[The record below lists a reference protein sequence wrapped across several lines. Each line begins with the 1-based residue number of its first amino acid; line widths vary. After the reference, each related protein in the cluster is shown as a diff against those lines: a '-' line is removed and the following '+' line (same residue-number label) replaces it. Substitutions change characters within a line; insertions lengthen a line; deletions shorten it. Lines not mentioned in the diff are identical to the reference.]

1 MQNMKQHESYRQN
14 EEFVLKKGN
23 MRAVLLSREQTER
36 LERIRN
42 EEAARSAY
50 GIRPTIH
57 EVARKLI
64 DEALNKGG
72 RNA

>member
-1 MQNMKQHESYRQN
+1 MWNNKHYRGYHMKAKN
-14 EEFVLKKGN
+14 V
-23 MRAVLLSREQTER
+23 RAVLLAREQIDR

-42 EEAARSAY
+42 DEAARSAY

>member
-1 MQNMKQHESYRQN
+1 MKTKN
-14 EEFVLKKGN
+14 V
-23 MRAVLLSREQTER
+23 RAVLLAREQIDR

-42 EEAARSAY
+42 DEAARSAY

-64 DEALNKGG
+64 DEVLNKGG
-72 RNA
+72 HNA

>member
-1 MQNMKQHESYRQN
+1 MKAKN
-14 EEFVLKKGN
+14 V
-23 MRAVLLSREQTER
+23 RAVLLAREQIDR

-42 EEAARSAY
+42 DEAARSAY

>member
-1 MQNMKQHESYRQN
+1 MKTKN
-14 EEFVLKKGN
+14 V
-23 MRAVLLSREQTER
+23 RAVLLAREQIDR

-42 EEAARSAY
+42 DEATRSAY

-72 RNA
+72 HNA

>member
-1 MQNMKQHESYRQN
+1 MKTKN
-14 EEFVLKKGN
+14 V
-23 MRAVLLSREQTER
+23 RAVLLAREQIDR

-42 EEAARSAY
+42 DEAARSAY

-64 DEALNKGG
+64 DEALNKG
-72 RNA
+72 RHNA